1 MNYHELIIDG
11 VSVDMPDDADITLD
25 IKSNLFSDISEMVT
39 NSSYT
44 ITIPKTVRNLTL
56 LGNCDKIGSDT
67 DVPYTFH
74 DCEYRH
80 NGVPVIQHGRATVTE
95 CEDAISINIYW
106 GLFPFL
112 EKLISEDKNL
122 NELSSSLH
130 ILFNRKNELT
140 PYATMLQQ
148 GYGYADYYPYQYG
161 ENEKNEWT
169 SMSIPQVETTT
180 TQYELTDGKVYT
192 GEEAG
197 GSASGGVIDD
207 EYYQCLVIPFVAG
220 NTATIYNVVG
230 QGENRAYAVID
241 GSGKVLQLAD
251 ETQNTGTSRAD
262 INAEAASD
270 FFSDEYLFPLINSEM
285 TVTTV
290 DVRIQAHAVQGTLE
304 YGIIGLSP
312 FEATQLGTVDVPP
325 SDEDKIITI
334 DVNQEKPAGK
344 YFYIRQ
350 AEQANHFLMGYPDLT
365 GQSDLGRYSK
375 LTGYDQSSKYNVCF
389 VVHYESTTPVPQTYI
404 VQGTLSSAKLLVNND
419 KRYSSNAVVVVDS
432 SNAITSLPSDAFGLK
447 DPLQPV
453 VTCWWIMQQIM
464 SDYGITF
471 DWGSSVSDAIK
482 QLAVP
487 VIERQADAE
496 TIQGELLC
504 SINNATQL
512 GLLMLNATEKPTSIT
527 LSDDRTELHVTT
539 ECTLTFEVYAYVEFS
554 MANAKP
560 TGSTTITS
568 IDGVEITRD
577 IYHTASDYIKMT
589 VKHRENSGEDPDEY
603 IIGRKTSDMTIYS
616 DEIVDKKYT
625 TLISGTGK
633 LDLLEDDVITFELC
647 NDVGRHISLLC
658 RDGVVNASLEQSEE
672 VPYGGMFPIAKNLP
686 DISITDYIKMLALLT
701 GTFPMQKFE
710 GNTVKFVAYD
720 SLWENKVRALD
731 WSRKLIAS
739 GMRNKPREIEY
750 NVEGY
755 YQHNYYRWKEDD
767 ETKGKYDAD
776 IHINNETLEAE
787 NETWEMPFAASDGNR
802 VPIYTERKSLSGT
815 FGGSNRDNAT
825 STSTEDAG
833 GTYSACEPRIMNLSA
848 NSEGNAELN
857 FNINLPQIFATKY
870 AKLIN
875 AVTKAVVI
883 TEHVNLTDLEILNF
897 DETVPVYFAQY
908 GAYFAVLEIKV
919 TSGGYSEVK
928 MIKIEI

>member
-1 MNYHELIIDG
+1 MIYHELIIDG

-56 LGNCDKIGSDT
+56 LGNCDKIGIKT
-67 DVPYTFH
+67 NFPYVFH
-74 DCEYRH
+74 DCEYRR
-80 NGVPVIQHGRATVTE
+80 NGVPVIHKGRATVTE
-95 CEDAISINIYW
+95 CADGISVNIYW

-112 EKLISEDKNL
+112 EKLISENKSL
-122 NELSSSLH
+122 NELNSDLH
-130 ILFNRKNELT
+130 VLFNRKNDLT
-140 PYATMLQQ
+140 PYATLLQQ

-161 ENEKNEWT
+161 ENNKNEWS
-169 SMSIPQVETTT
+169 SMSIPQVETKT

-241 GSGKVLQLAD
+241 GSGKVLQLAA
-251 ETQNTGTSRAD
+251 EAQNTGASRAD

-270 FFSDEYLFPLINSEM
+270 FFTDEYLFPLINSEM

-290 DVRIQAHAVQGTLE
+290 DVRIQAHSVQGTLE
-304 YGIIGLSP
+304 YGIIDLSP

-325 SDEDKIITI
+325 SEEDTTITI
-334 DVNQEKPAGK
+334 EVNAAKPVGK

-350 AEQANHFLMGYPDLT
+350 TERANHFLMGYPDLT
-365 GQSDLGRYSK
+365 GQSDLGRYSTV
-375 LTGYDQSSKYNVCF
+375 TGYNPSPTYNVCF
-389 VVHYESTTPVPQTYI
+389 VVHYTSDTPVPQRYT
-404 VQGTLSSAKLLVNND
+404 VQGSLSAAKLLVNND

-432 SNAITSLPSDAFGLK
+432 SNAITPLPSDTFGLQ

-453 VTCWWIMQQIM
+453 VTCWWILQRIM

-471 DWGSSVSDAIK
+471 DFGSTIAEDL
-482 QLAVP
+482 QRLAVP

-512 GLLMLNATEKPTSIT
+512 GFLTLNATEKPTSIT
-527 LSDDRTELHVTT
+527 LPEDKTELHVTT
-539 ECTLTFEVYAYVEFS
+539 ECSLTFEVYAYVEFS

-568 IDGVEITRD
+568 IDGVEITRQ

-589 VKHRENSGEDPDEY
+589 VTHREASQEDPDEY

-616 DEIVDKKYT
+616 DEIVGQKYT

-633 LDLLEDDVITFELC
+633 LDLLVGDVITFELC

-658 RDGVVNASLEQSEE
+658 RNGVVSASLEQSDE
-672 VPYGGMFPIAKNLP
+672 VPYGGMFPIAENLP
-686 DISITDYIKMLALLT
+686 DISITDYIKMLTLLT

-710 GNTVKFVAYD
+710 GNTVKFVRFD
-720 SLWENKVRALD
+720 ELWENKAKSLD
-731 WSRKLIAS
+731 WSRKLIAA
-739 GMRNKPREIEY
+739 GIDNKPREIEY
-750 NVEGY
+750 GVDGY
-755 YQHNYYRWKEDD
+755 YQHNYYKWKED
-767 ETKGKYDAD
+767 EQTKGKYDAD
-776 IHINNETLEAE
+776 LHIKNETLEAE
-787 NETWEMPFAASDGNR
+787 NDAWELPFAASDGNR

-815 FGGSNRDNAT
+815 FGGSDRDNAT
-825 STSTEDAG
+825 TTSSEDAG
-833 GTYSACEPRIMNLSA
+833 GTYSACEPRIMNMSSD
-848 NSEGNAELN
+848 NEGNAALN
-857 FNINLPQIFATKY
+857 FGINLPEIFAKKY
-870 AKLIN
+870 ANIIN
-875 AVTKAVVI
+875 SVTNAVVI
-883 TEHVNLTDLEILNF
+883 TEYMNLSDLEILAF
-897 DETVPVYFAQY
+897 DESVPVYLSQY

-919 TSGGYSEVK
+919 SSEGYSEVK
-928 MIKIEI
+928 MIKIEL